1 MVVTACHCVE
11 PFMQQS
17 TLCVPNLNQPV
28 KDVFGHLC
36 LELESSV
43 RVPTSADAGSH
54 FHLVSS
60 EQLSLLAP
68 LFAHAVTQSV
78 GHWSF
83 KREHPIFVPL
93 TKNAVNGFAEKRH
106 FLPEL
111 AIVVMHLLNIDVGR
125 LHATMSFGW
134 QSKIVRNS
142 GQNAFGELRL
152 RSAVGKR
159 EVERRRSATH
169 RATKPERN
177 TAHRAVDGSRR

>member
-1 MVVTACHCVE
+1 
-11 PFMQQS
+11 MQQS
-17 TLCVPNLNQPV
+17 TLCVPDLNQPV

-43 RVPTSADAGSH
+43 RVSTSADAGSH

-83 KREHPIFVPL
+83 KREHAIFVPL
-93 TKNAVNGFAEKRH
+93 TNNTVNDFAEKRH

-111 AIVVMHLLNIDVGR
+111 AIVVVHLLNIEVGH
-125 LHATMSFGW
+125 LHTPMSFGW

-142 GQNAFGELRL
+142 GQNAFWKFRL
-152 RSAVGKR
+152 RSAVGKAGS
-159 EVERRRSATH
+159 EAQAES
-169 RATKPERN
+169 
-177 TAHRAVDGSRR
+177 TA